1 MEKKDTKQQTPAPTE
16 LALEEVGRL
25 EEVAHGPTLL
35 LLEGSHLLRGRIA
48 LM

>member
-1 MEKKDTKQQTPAPTE
+1 MEKKDTKQTPAPTE

-35 LLEGSHLLRGRIA
+35 VLEGSHVLRGKIA
-48 LM
+48 LL

>member
-1 MEKKDTKQQTPAPTE
+1 MDKKETKQQTPAPSE

-25 EEVAHGPTLL
+25 EEVAQGPNLL
-35 LLEGSHLLRGRIA
+35 LLEGSHLLRGHIA

>member
-1 MEKKDTKQQTPAPTE
+1 MDKKETKHQAPAPTE

-35 LLEGSHLLRGRIA
+35 LLEGSHVLRGKIA
-48 LM
+48 LL